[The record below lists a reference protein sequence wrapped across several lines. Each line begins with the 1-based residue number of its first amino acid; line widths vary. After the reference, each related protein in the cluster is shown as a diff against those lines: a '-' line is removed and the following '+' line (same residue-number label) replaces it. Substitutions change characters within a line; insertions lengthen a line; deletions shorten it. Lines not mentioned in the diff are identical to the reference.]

1 MKQILKNI
9 KVAVIVWLI
18 LISLFCILFGK
29 PAHADQMTQYDAST
43 QIYLQDTSSEE
54 CAKVNATGTAY
65 ALDTVD
71 WNKAYGCWADYGEIY
86 EIQLSPKPKVFL
98 HYWFNKSRFEV
109 K

>member
-1 MKQILKNI
+1 MKQTLKMLRFGIIVCGILMMI
-9 KVAVIVWLI
+9 FL
-18 LISLFCILFGK
+18 LMFGK
-29 PAHADQMTQYDAST
+29 PAYAEQVYQYDAST
-43 QIYLQDTSSEE
+43 QIYLQDISSEE
-54 CAKVNATGTAY
+54 CDKVNATGTAY

-71 WNKAYGCWADYGEIY
+71 WNKAYGCWANYGEIY

>member
-1 MKQILKNI
+1 MKQTLKMLRFGIIVCGILM
-9 KVAVIVWLI
+9 VIF
-18 LISLFCILFGK
+18 SLMFGK

-54 CAKVNATGTAY
+54 CDSKNASGTAY

-71 WNKAYGCWADYGEIY
+71 WNKAYGCWANYGEIY
-86 EIQLSPKPKVFL
+86 EIQLSPAPKLYL
-98 HYWFNKSRFEV
+98 HYFFNKSRFEV